1 MYSFNSRNLIELT
14 TEMRD
19 GIGHSVY
26 LCLPVIATLALT
38 PSFSQLQN
46 QKEAKMPVKSSKIQ
60 NVWFW
65 KEQVRL
71 SPSPWIC
78 LPRYSTEI
86 LLSSG
91 EGKCRSSFPVF
102 RFQIKDAKLQIG
114 DSFCGE
120 ILVICTTISLH
131 SLLANLSNGIG
142 IGVHC
147 VIDNVVKYPQRKQT
161 VWLVCLYY

>member
-86 LLSSG
+86 LYH
-91 EGKCRSSFPVF
+91 PVKGNAEALF
-102 RFQIKDAKLQIG
+102 RYFVSKLKMRNYR
-114 DSFCGE
+114 
-120 ILVICTTISLH
+120 LVIVFVGKFLSYVLLLVYIH
-131 SLLANLSNGIG
+131 S
-142 IGVHC
+142 
-147 VIDNVVKYPQRKQT
+147 
-161 VWLVCLYY
+161 